1 MVLDDRTVDQEEGRG
16 QAPSQQ
22 DPGRAQDPPRQG
34 DPAVDWVGALVSMW
48 DAIGKP
54 VDEVRLGVYM
64 RQLGSVPLGLLERA
78 VSLAI
83 RDNGSYAT
91 VPTVGAI
98 WQALRKVLGNPLDL
112 EVAMLRYCE
121 GLWARANMPLGTG
134 QSEGEVRAELAEVKA
149 RWGIG

>member
-1 MVLDDRTVDQEEGRG
+1 MLVDAGRDQAWVSKSEAELEQALADEWNGVLM
-16 QAPSQQ
+16 S
-22 DPGRAQDPPRQG
+22 
-34 DPAVDWVGALVSMW
+34 LW
-48 DAIGKP
+48 DAIGKE
-54 VDEVRLGVYM
+54 VDFRRLALYA
-64 RQLGSVPLGLLERA
+64 RQLGMVPLGLLEQA